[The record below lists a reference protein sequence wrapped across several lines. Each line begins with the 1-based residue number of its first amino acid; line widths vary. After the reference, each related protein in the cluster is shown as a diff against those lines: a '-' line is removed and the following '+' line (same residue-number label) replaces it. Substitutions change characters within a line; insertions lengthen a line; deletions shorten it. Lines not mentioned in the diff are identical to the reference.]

1 MSPHLNIILKA
12 VKLTVL
18 FLFFPFV
25 FWGQKQLTGLWMGS
39 LSNDSTTGR
48 KEQSLEIALTEYRG
62 KVYGYSRS
70 EFIYNDTLYYILK
83 RVKGTIEG
91 DSCEVKDDEILSYNF
106 RGRLDK
112 GVKVITTFRMNKQD
126 STWHLDGTW
135 RTTKTKRF
143 YTITGGIKLQEEK
156 DLSQSKIFPHLEELN
171 LANDVAFYKE
181 EKKQT
186 ELTLKTQQDNSK
198 AESLARATIKK
209 QMTAN
214 VAKRDIAIND
224 EDVTKKIQDQSLSEP
239 SVDSVKLAPRNKENP
254 IAINKTEP
262 KTKTPSNVTK
272 REVAINDEDVT
283 KKIQDQS
290 LSEPSVDSVKLA
302 PRNKENPIAIN
313 KSEINKTNPSE
324 TNSLAIPNKP
334 TIVNNGPAAFVL
346 ERNFSFSPPVSF
358 KSDSLELSLYDNG
371 EIDGD
376 TVSVLLNGNIII
388 AKEGLKATAI
398 NRTVHITPDMGDSI
412 ILVLY
417 AENLGKYPPN
427 TGLMV
432 IHDGDDV
439 YQVRFSADLQT
450 NAAVIL
456 RRKK

>member
-1 MSPHLNIILKA
+1 MQKT

-25 FWGQKQLTGLWMGS
+25 FWGQKQLTGLWIGS
-39 LSNDSTTGR
+39 LSNDSTTIR
-48 KEQSLEIALTEYRG
+48 KEQSFEVALTEYRG

-70 EFIYNDTLYYILK
+70 EFIINDTLYYILK
-83 RVKGTIEG
+83 RVKGTIQG

-112 GVKVITTFRMNKQD
+112 GVKVITTFHMNKQD

-135 RTTKTKRF
+135 RTNKTKRF
-143 YTITGGIKLQEEK
+143 YSITGGIKLKEEK

-171 LANDVAFYKE
+171 LAKDVAFYKE
-181 EKKQT
+181 EKKQN
-186 ELTLKTQQDNSK
+186 ELTIKTQQDNSK
-198 AESLARATIKK
+198 AESLARAIIKK
-209 QMTAN
+209 EMPAN
-214 VAKRDIAIND
+214 VNKQDIAIND
-224 EDVTKKIQDQSLSEP
+224 QDIKKKIQDQSLSEQT
-239 SVDSVKLAPRNKENP
+239 VDSVKLSPRNKENP
-254 IAINKTEP
+254 VVVNKID
-262 KTKTPSNVTK
+262 TKPQMPSNVTK
-272 REVAINDEDVT
+272 REVAINEKEII

-290 LSEPSVDSVKLA
+290 LAEQSTDSVKLA
-302 PRNKENPIAIN
+302 PKNKENPIAIN
-313 KSEINKTNPSE
+313 KSRITKTNPSE
-324 TNSLAIPNKP
+324 TNNLAIPNKP
-334 TIVNNGPAAFVL
+334 AIVNNGPAALVL
-346 ERNFSFSPPVSF
+346 ERSFYFSPPVSF

-376 TVSVLLNGNIII
+376 TVSVLLNGKIII

-398 NRTVHITPDMGDSI
+398 KRTVYITPDMGDSI

-432 IHDGDDV
+432 IHDGDDA

>member
-48 KEQSLEIALTEYRG
+48 KEQSFEIALTEYRG

-171 LANDVAFYKE
+171 LADDVAFYKE

-198 AESLARATIKK
+198 AVSLARAAIKK

-214 VAKRDIAIND
+214 VAKRDI
-224 EDVTKKIQDQSLSEP
+224 
-239 SVDSVKLAPRNKENP
+239 
-254 IAINKTEP
+254 
-262 KTKTPSNVTK
+262 
-272 REVAINDEDVT
+272 AINDEDVT

-334 TIVNNGPAAFVL
+334 TIVNNGPAALVL
-346 ERNFSFSPPVSF
+346 ERSFNFSTPVSF

>member
-1 MSPHLNIILKA
+1 M
-12 VKLTVL
+12 L

-25 FWGQKQLTGLWMGS
+25 FWGQKQLTGLWIGS
-39 LSNDSTTGR
+39 LSNDSATNR
-48 KEQSLEIALTEYRG
+48 KEQSFEIALTEYRG

-126 STWHLDGTW
+126 STWQLDGTW
-135 RTTKTKRF
+135 RTTRTKRF
-143 YTITGGIKLQEEK
+143 YSITGGIKLKEEK
-156 DLSQSKIFPHLEELN
+156 DLSRSKIFPHLEELN
-171 LANDVAFYKE
+171 LANYIAFYKE
-181 EKKQT
+181 EKKQN

-198 AESLARATIKK
+198 AESLAKAIIKK
-209 QMTAN
+209 QMPTN
-214 VAKRDIAIND
+214 VTKRDIAIND
-224 EDVTKKIQDQSLSEP
+224 EDVKKKIQVQSIDSIKLAPRNKENPIAVNKTESKTQMPSNVTKREVTINEEDITKKIQDQSLSEP
-239 SVDSVKLAPRNKENP
+239 SVDSVKLVPRNKENP
-254 IAINKTEP
+254 IVINKP
-262 KTKTPSNVTK
+262 
-272 REVAINDEDVT
+272 
-283 KKIQDQS
+283 
-290 LSEPSVDSVKLA
+290 
-302 PRNKENPIAIN
+302 
-313 KSEINKTNPSE
+313 EIKKTNPSE
-324 TNSLAIPNKP
+324 TNSIAITNKP
-334 TIVNNGPAAFVL
+334 VIVNNGPAALVL
-346 ERNFSFSPPVSF
+346 ERSFSFSPPVSF
-358 KSDSLELSLYDNG
+358 KSDSLQLSLYDNG

-398 NRTVHITPDMGDSI
+398 NRTVYITPDMGDSI

-427 TGLMV
+427 TGLLV
-432 IHDGDDV
+432 IHDGDDE

-450 NAAVIL
+450 NAAIIL

>member
-1 MSPHLNIILKA
+1 MSTKLNIILRA
-12 VKLTVL
+12 VKLSVL
-18 FLFFPFV
+18 LLLLPCV

-39 LSNDSTTGR
+39 LNNDSSTTR
-48 KEQSLEIALTEYRG
+48 KEQSFEIALTEYRG

-70 EFIYNDTLYYILK
+70 EFIINDTLYYILK

-112 GVKVITTFRMNKQD
+112 GVKMINTFHMNKQD

-135 RTTKTKRF
+135 KTNKTKKF
-143 YTITGGIKLQEEK
+143 YSITGSIKLKEEK

-171 LANDVAFYKE
+171 LADDVAFYKE
-181 EKKQT
+181 EKKQN

-209 QMTAN
+209 QMRAN
-214 VAKRDIAIND
+214 VTKRDVAIND
-224 EDVTKKIQDQSLSEP
+224 EDIKKKIQDQSLTKQST
-239 SVDSVKLAPRNKENP
+239 DSVMLAPRNKENP
-254 IAINKTEP
+254 IAVNKTE
-262 KTKTPSNVTK
+262 TKKQMPTNVTK
-272 REVAINDEDVT
+272 QDVAINDVDIK

-290 LSEPSVDSVKLA
+290 LSGQSTDSVKLN

-313 KSEINKTNPSE
+313 KSEIKKENPS
-324 TNSLAIPNKP
+324 NSISLVDVNKP
-334 TIVNNGPAAFVL
+334 SISNDGPAALVL
-346 ERNFSFSPPVSF
+346 ERSFSFSPSVSF
-358 KSDSLELSLYDNG
+358 KSDSLQLSLYDNG

-398 NRTVHITPDMGDSI
+398 KRTVYITPEMGDSI
-412 ILVLY
+412 VLVLY

-427 TGLMV
+427 TGLLV

-450 NAAVIL
+450 NAALIL

>member
-1 MSPHLNIILKA
+1 MSARSNIIQKA

-18 FLFFPFV
+18 FLFFPFI

-39 LSNDSTTGR
+39 LSNDSTTAR
-48 KEQSLEIALTEYRG
+48 KEQSFEIALTEYRG

-135 RTTKTKRF
+135 RTNKTKRF
-143 YTITGGIKLQEEK
+143 YSITGGIKLQEEK

-181 EKKQT
+181 QKKQN

-198 AESLARATIKK
+198 AESLARAAIKN
-209 QMTAN
+209 QMAAN
-214 VAKRDIAIND
+214 VTKRDIAIND
-224 EDVTKKIQDQSLSEP
+224 EAVTKKIQDQSQAQQSI
-239 SVDSVKLAPRNKENP
+239 DSVKLAPRNKENP
-254 IAINKTEP
+254 IAVTKSE
-262 KTKTPSNVTK
+262 TKTQMSSNVTK
-272 REVAINDEDVT
+272 RNVTINDEDIT

-290 LSEPSVDSVKLA
+290 LTEQSTDSVKLN
-302 PRNKENPIAIN
+302 PRNKENPIAITKPDIKN
-313 KSEINKTNPSE
+313 ANPSG
-324 TNSLAIPNKP
+324 TTALAKSNKP
-334 TIVNNGPAAFVL
+334 VIVNNGPAALVL

-398 NRTVHITPDMGDSI
+398 KRTVYITPDMGDSI

-432 IHDGDDV
+432 IHDGDDS

-450 NAAVIL
+450 NAALIL